1 MQRLLAAALA
11 LLPLAATAD
20 EGMWT
25 YDDFPKARVE
35 QAYGARITDAWLDHV
50 RLSSARLAQGCSASF
65 VSGSGLVLTNHHCA
79 RGCIEQL
86 SGPGRDLVGGGF
98 LARTQ
103 GEELRCP
110 ALEVNRLDRIV
121 DVTAK
126 ILQATAGLEG
136 KAFNDAQRAEMAR
149 LTKACQTAD
158 TLRCEVVTLYQGG
171 RYDLYVYRRYQDV
184 RLVMAPEESIAFFG
198 GDPDNFMFPR
208 YDLDVS
214 FLRVYEDGAPARTPD
229 FLAWAASSAKDG
241 DLTFV
246 SGNPGGTQRL
256 LTVAQLEH
264 QRDVALPERLLFL
277 AEYRGLLTEYARRG
291 AEQARHSR
299 GALFGVENSFKA
311 LYGRWAAISDRPFF
325 ATKVAAEAAFR
336 DALARDPALAG
347 RALPAFAAIAGAVAR
362 GEQLR
367 LAHTW
372 EDGGAFMGR
381 LFRIGR
387 ALVRAGD
394 ERPKA
399 NEARLPE
406 YADAA
411 LPALTQG
418 LFSPAPIYDE
428 FEIFNLTFSL
438 TKLREKLGPDSPYV
452 KAVLGQESPEELA
465 TRLVKGTTLKD
476 PAVRRRLWEGGKA
489 AVAEAAR
496 TDPVLA
502 LALRVDTAGRAA
514 RKQYEDEV
522 EAVEKKNA
530 EVLAKARFAT
540 SGTSTYPDATFTL
553 RLSYGR
559 VKGWTEAGVPVAP
572 ITTLAG
578 AFARH
583 TGRDPFALPASW
595 LAARSRL
602 DLATPFDVVTDN
614 DIIGG
619 NSGSPLVN
627 QRGELVGLVFDGNI
641 RSLGGE
647 YGFDAATNRTVA
659 VQGAAILEALA
670 KIYGADRIVRELA
683 PAR

>member
-1 MQRLLAAALA
+1 M
-11 LLPLAATAD
+11 
-20 EGMWT
+20 
-25 YDDFPKARVE
+25 
-35 QAYGARITDAWLDHV
+35 
-50 RLSSARLAQGCSASF
+50 
-65 VSGSGLVLTNHHCA
+65 
-79 RGCIEQL
+79 
-86 SGPGRDLVGGGF
+86 
-98 LARTQ
+98 
-103 GEELRCP
+103 
-110 ALEVNRLDRIV
+110 
-121 DVTAK
+121 
-126 ILQATAGLEG
+126 
-136 KAFNDAQRAEMAR
+136 
-149 LTKACQTAD
+149 
-158 TLRCEVVTLYQGG
+158 
-171 RYDLYVYRRYQDV
+171 
-184 RLVMAPEESIAFFG
+184 
-198 GDPDNFMFPR
+198 
-208 YDLDVS
+208 
-214 FLRVYEDGAPARTPD
+214 
-229 FLAWAASSAKDG
+229 
-241 DLTFV
+241 
-246 SGNPGGTQRL
+246 
-256 LTVAQLEH
+256 
-264 QRDVALPERLLFL
+264 
-277 AEYRGLLTEYARRG
+277 
-291 AEQARHSR
+291 
-299 GALFGVENSFKA
+299 
-311 LYGRWAAISDRPFF
+311 
-325 ATKVAAEAAFR
+325 
-336 DALARDPALAG
+336 
-347 RALPAFAAIAGAVAR
+347 
-362 GEQLR
+362 
-367 LAHTW
+367 
-372 EDGGAFMGR
+372 
-381 LFRIGR
+381 
-387 ALVRAGD
+387 
-394 ERPKA
+394 
-399 NEARLPE
+399 
-406 YADAA
+406 
-411 LPALTQG
+411 
-418 LFSPAPIYDE
+418 
-428 FEIFNLTFSL
+428 
-438 TKLREKLGPDSPYV
+438 
-452 KAVLGQESPEELA
+452 
-465 TRLVKGTTLKD
+465 KGTTLKD

-502 LALRVDTAGRAA
+502 LALRVDAAGRAA